1 MRKLTFLILF
11 LISIECLSQ
20 KFNGGFIAGVSTSQV
35 SGDNLGG
42 YNKAGLNIGVF
53 TQYPLSSISNIKM
66 EMTFIQKG
74 SNNPKM
80 NKNNIPDIS
89 TSYIEIPISVNYF
102 QYDQLSLETGLST
115 GFLVNSS
122 ENDINGLINNENTR
136 PFHKIDFGAFIG
148 LNYFFINYLNNRIFL
163 NTRLGNSIIPIRSH
177 ASNATYLFNKGQ
189 YNTVLSFSINYLL

>member
-1 MRKLTFLILF
+1 
-11 LISIECLSQ
+11 
-20 KFNGGFIAGVSTSQV
+20 
-35 SGDNLGG
+35 
-42 YNKAGLNIGVF
+42 
-53 TQYPLSSISNIKM
+53 
-66 EMTFIQKG
+66 
-74 SNNPKM
+74 M